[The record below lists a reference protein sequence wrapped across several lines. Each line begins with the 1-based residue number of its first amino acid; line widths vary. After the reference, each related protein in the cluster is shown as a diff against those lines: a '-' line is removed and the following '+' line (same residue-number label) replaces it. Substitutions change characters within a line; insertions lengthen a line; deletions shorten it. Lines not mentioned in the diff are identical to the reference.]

1 MTYMFL
7 CLLQMHH
14 DVDVTENSEI
24 TIRCALTLVVWT
36 MYRHQSHL
44 NIYDSVIGQFR
55 AQVSPLTY
63 NLLVL
68 RGQSFL

>member
-14 DVDVTENSEI
+14 DVDVTEI
-24 TIRCALTLVVWT
+24 TKRCALTLVVWT
-36 MYRHQSHL
+36 KYRHQSHL